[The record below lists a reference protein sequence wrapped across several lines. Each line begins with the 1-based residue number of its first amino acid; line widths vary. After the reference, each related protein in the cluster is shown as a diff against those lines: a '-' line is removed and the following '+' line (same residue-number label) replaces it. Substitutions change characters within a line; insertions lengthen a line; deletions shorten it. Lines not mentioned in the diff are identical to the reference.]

1 MTGLCQEPVTKMKPR
16 PTQFGKH
23 ENTAL
28 VRRYPADGT
37 ARLMIPRNAAAVI
50 AVMLETMWDGP
61 S

>member
-1 MTGLCQEPVTKMKPR
+1 MKPR

-23 ENTAL
+23 ENTTL

-50 AVMLETMWDGP
+50 AVMLETIWDGP